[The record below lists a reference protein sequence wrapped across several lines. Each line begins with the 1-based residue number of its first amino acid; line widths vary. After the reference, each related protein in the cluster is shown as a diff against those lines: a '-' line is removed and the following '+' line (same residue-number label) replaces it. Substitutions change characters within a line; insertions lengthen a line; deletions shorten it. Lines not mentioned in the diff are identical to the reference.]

1 MVLLNLDLF
10 NKDEIFS
17 DSNIFIYSATNT
29 GPFISCNN
37 FLSKIK
43 SCEIIGYVNPIIIEE
58 VYHKLLILE
67 VCDLY
72 NKLPYQAVRFI
83 KQNPHILS
91 QTNKAKDVIDEI
103 LKYKGLKILEIG
115 YSTIIEAKKLFNILL
130 GSDAI
135 HAATCKIY
143 GISDIATKFKC
154 LEAINFQVNNNQ
166 FI

>member
-1 MVLLNLDLF
+1 MNLDLF

-29 GPFISCNN
+29 GPFLNCEN
-37 FLSKIK
+37 FLLKIK
-43 SCEIIGYVNPIIIEE
+43 SGEIIGYVNPIIVEE

-67 VCDLY
+67 VCDRY
-72 NKLPYQAVRFI
+72 NKLPYEAVRFI

-91 QTNKAKDVIDEI
+91 QTNKSKQVIDEI
-103 LKYKGLKILEIG
+103 LKYKGLKVLEIG

-130 GSDAI
+130 GNDAI

-143 GISDIATKFKC
+143 GIYDIATNDSDFEKVDFLNIWKPG
-154 LEAINFQVNNNQ
+154 
-166 FI
+166 